1 MMDPSSRTSS
11 PERDTPVQTEVE
23 AARAPVGPM
32 RCARDPSVETYLRCG
47 RCERPI
53 CPRCLIQTPVGAKCR
68 DCAQLRKLPMF
79 DIRPLDYLKG
89 FGAGLAAGIGGA
101 LLMIFVQIQVPIL
114 GIFGLMMVA
123 GVGYGVGEAISRV
136 TRAKHGLWLAIIA
149 ALCVPVGLI
158 LAWTLVFMFLQEAS
172 PLAALLRGTASVMRG
187 GLWALL
193 SLGFGAAIAY
203 FRVR

>member
-1 MMDPSSRTSS
+1 
-11 PERDTPVQTEVE
+11 
-23 AARAPVGPM
+23 M

-47 RCERPI
+47 RCEKPI
-53 CPRCLIQTPVGAKCR
+53 CPRCMIQTPVGAKCR

-89 FGAGLAAGIGGA
+89 IGGGLAAGIGGA
-101 LLMIFVQIQVPIL
+101 LLMIFVQLNVPFL

-123 GVGYGVGEAISRV
+123 GVGYGVGEAINRV
-136 TRAKHGLWLAIIA
+136 TRAKRGLWLAIIA
-149 ALCVPVGLI
+149 ALCMPVGLI
-158 LAWTLVFMFLQEAS
+158 LAWALVFMFQGAD
-172 PLAALLRGTASVMRG
+172 PLRAILAGTTVAMRG

>member
-1 MMDPSSRTSS
+1 MEPSARTSS
-11 PERDTPVQTEVE
+11 PERNAPVDTDLDLE

-32 RCARDPSVETYLRCG
+32 RCDRDPSVETYLRCG
-47 RCERPI
+47 RCEKPI

-68 DCAQLRKLPMF
+68 DCAQLRRLPMF
-79 DIRPLDYLKG
+79 DIKPLDYLKG
-89 FGAGLAAGIGGA
+89 ISGGLAAGIGGA
-101 LLMIFVQIQVPIL
+101 LLMIFVQLNVPFL

-123 GVGYGVGEAISRV
+123 GVGYGVGEAINRV
-136 TRAKHGLWLAIIA
+136 TRGKRGIWLASIA

-158 LAWTLVFMFLQEAS
+158 LAWALVFMFQGAD
-172 PLAALLRGTASVMRG
+172 PVLAMIAGAARVMRG

-193 SLGFGAAIAY
+193 SIGFGAAIAY